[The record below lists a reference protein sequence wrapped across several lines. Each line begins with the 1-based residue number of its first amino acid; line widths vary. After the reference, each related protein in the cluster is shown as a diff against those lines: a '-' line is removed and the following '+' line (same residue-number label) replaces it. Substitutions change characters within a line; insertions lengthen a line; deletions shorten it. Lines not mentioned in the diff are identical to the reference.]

1 MTKLPDWLA
10 PLPGSAAM
18 RAADAAAIDAGT
30 PGIALMERAGSGLAM
45 LAGHLIPDG
54 PIAVLCGKGNNGG
67 DGFVAARLLHAAGRD
82 VRVFTTSAREDST
95 GDAAE
100 NLARLALR
108 PRPFDL
114 ESLDGCA
121 GAIDALLGTGVT
133 GEPRGAVARAIR
145 VLHAS
150 GIPVIACD
158 IPSGV
163 DADTGA
169 VPDPDTVVHARA
181 TVTFGAAKP
190 GLWIAPG
197 KAHAGNV
204 NVIDIGVRAESGAT
218 VGLLTDDEVL
228 EALPSRA
235 AGSTKF
241 TAGHVVVC
249 GGSPGMTGAVCLA
262 ADAAMRA
269 GVGYVTACVPHTLEP
284 VFEIK
289 LTEVMTRGVPE
300 QDGRLEADAA
310 GPVLEAV
317 DARDGVLVLGG
328 GLGRT
333 DGALACAR
341 DVALRATGPL
351 VLDAD
356 AIAAFAGDADALS
369 ARTGPTLLTPHAG
382 ELGRLLGVTSAEIE
396 AARLEHVVDAARR
409 TGAIVVLKGDDSLI
423 ATPDGLVAVSEGGAP
438 ALATAGTGDVLAG
451 ICGAFLA
458 AGLEPFQAACAAV
471 RAHLLAGRAAAAPHG
486 PDGVIA
492 SDVIAALPG
501 AISGARYAGRS

>member
-1 MTKLPDWLA
+1 MTVLPEWLA

-18 RAADAAAIDAGT
+18 RAADAAVIEAGT
-30 PGIALMERAGSGLAM
+30 SGLALMERAGSGLAM

-82 VRVFTTSAREDST
+82 VRVFTTSAREDSV

-100 NLARLALR
+100 NLARLAVR

-114 ESLDGCA
+114 ESLGGCA

-169 VPDPDTVVHARA
+169 IPDPDTVVHARA

-197 KAHAGNV
+197 KAHAGTV
-204 NVIDIGVRAESGAT
+204 NVIDIGVRAEAAAT

-228 EALPSRA
+228 EDLPSRA

-249 GGSPGMTGAVCLA
+249 GGSPGLTGAVCLA

-269 GVGYVTACVPHTLEP
+269 GAGYVTACVPHTLEP

-300 QDGRLEADAA
+300 ENGRMEADAA
-310 GPVLEAV
+310 DPVLEAV
-317 DARDGVLVLGG
+317 SSRGGVLVLGG

-333 DGALACAR
+333 SGALACAR
-341 DVALRATGPL
+341 DVALRAPGPL

-356 AIAAFAGDADALS
+356 AIAAFAGDPEALS
-369 ARTGPTLLTPHAG
+369 ARTAPTLVTPHAG
-382 ELGRLLGVTSAEIE
+382 ELGRLLGLTSEEID
-396 AARLEHVVDAARR
+396 AARLTHAVAAARR
-409 TGAIVVLKGDDSLI
+409 AGAIVILKGDDSLI
-423 ATPDGLVAVSEGGAP
+423 ATPEGLVAVSEGGAP

-458 AGLEPFQAACAAV
+458 AGLEPFHAACAAV

-501 AISGARYAGRS
+501 AIAGARYAGRS